1 MLKLDMALPVRKTGN
16 LRGCQMDMFESSEQ
30 TGTGSSQNV
39 AHSLGFTPTKVWAS
53 LTGFTAV
60 TVDIAYGTHT
70 GTNVVLTV
78 TCAVTFIVHA
88 Y

>member
-1 MLKLDMALPVRKTGN
+1 MALPVRKTGN

-53 LTGFTAV
+53 LTGFTAAALPQDAGGCI
-60 TVDIAYGTHT
+60 TSRCKSKPGKRSDG
-70 GTNVVLTV
+70 
-78 TCAVTFIVHA
+78 
-88 Y
+88 